1 MQKEKQ
7 TRRDEVRVRIVL
19 TVLIVICAIRQFMNG
34 DYQNVFICVLSL
46 FLLGLPRFI
55 EEKLDLDLPPFLEVI
70 IMLFIFSAEILGEI
84 NAYYEKIPMW
94 DTMLHTINGFLMA
107 AIGFSLVDIFN
118 RSERFLVKLS
128 PVFVAIVAFCFSMTI
143 GVLWEFF
150 EFFMDRTFAMDMQKD
165 FFVTTINS
173 VALNPSGANAAI
185 HVDVDSLLVNGED
198 WIAKYGGY
206 LDIGLIDTMKDLFVN
221 FIGAVVFS
229 FIGYFYVKHRGRGRL
244 APKFIPVINH
254 GDGYDVD
261 NFGNPIPEKPQ
272 KKDRKPSSKKRS
284 E

>member
-150 EFFMDRTFAMDMQKD
+150 ECFMDRTFAMDMQKD

-254 GDGYDVD
+254 GDGYGVD

>member
-1 MQKEKQ
+1 MQKEKPK
-7 TRRDEVRVRIVL
+7 TSNELRVRTIL
-19 TVLIVICAIRQFMNG
+19 TILIVICAVRQFIND
-34 DYQNVFICVLSL
+34 DYQNVFICFLSL

-55 EEKLDLDLPPFLEVI
+55 EKKLDLDLPPFLEVI
-70 IMLFIFSAEILGEI
+70 IMLFIFSAEIMGEI

-165 FFVTTINS
+165 FFVTSINS
-173 VALNPSGANAAI
+173 VALNPTGANVPI
-185 HVDVDSLLVNGED
+185 HLQVDSLLVNGED

-221 FIGAVVFS
+221 FIGAVAFS
-229 FIGYFYVKHRGRGRL
+229 IIGYIYIKYRGHRQSVAAKL
-244 APKFIPVINH
+244 IPTVIRA
-254 GDGYDVD
+254 DDDTVD
-261 NFGNPIPEKPQ
+261 RFGNALSESPEAHIIVEEKQ
-272 KKDRKPSSKKRS
+272 
-284 E
+284 EQ